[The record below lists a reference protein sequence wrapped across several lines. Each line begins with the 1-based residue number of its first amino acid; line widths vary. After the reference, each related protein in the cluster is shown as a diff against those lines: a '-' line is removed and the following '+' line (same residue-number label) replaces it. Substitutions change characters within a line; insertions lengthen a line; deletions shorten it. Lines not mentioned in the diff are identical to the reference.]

1 MMKQILRFSAVCL
14 ISLWLVSCGRTEENT
29 VSLDMSVKN
38 GATAVSS
45 IEQIPLPEEF
55 IAARKYYVYRDS
67 LLIVWNRKLS
77 DGYFLQFY
85 DLSTGKLVRNCFRYG
100 NGPEEA
106 LWVNA
111 YLRGNTLL
119 VNDMEKEQYCVIN
132 MDSIRDNR
140 YSLPRF
146 KKLASGISTI
156 SQFKGGKILIEN
168 PYCFDSDEADI
179 HYSDPRFLVSEPV
192 SRSPIPHK
200 GHRYNTINVATSG
213 HILYTT
219 DWSRIVYA
227 SMNNPVIELY
237 DSTLQLQK
245 RIEGPDKLPI
255 RYHND
260 GSSVSYKKRIPY
272 AYLGCTGDDDGFYLS
287 YVGGFYHKKMQNFDS
302 YIFYFDWSGNLQG
315 SYALNRYVDCLS
327 LSTEP
332 RVLYGTAYD
341 EEDNPILVKIKL

>member
-38 GATAVSS
+38 GATVVSS

-106 LWVNA
+106 LWVSA

-119 VNDMEKEQYCVIN
+119 VNDMEKEQYCVID

-179 HYSDPRFLVSEPV
+179 
-192 SRSPIPHK
+192 
-200 GHRYNTINVATSG
+200 
-213 HILYTT
+213 
-219 DWSRIVYA
+219 
-227 SMNNPVIELY
+227 
-237 DSTLQLQK
+237 STLQTLMEHNNYAFSTLDSL
-245 RIEGPDKLPI
+245 ISEDIPEETDIVLIAAPTSDFSGEELEKL
-255 RYHND
+255 D
-260 GSSVSYKKRIPY
+260 AFAVAEK
-272 AYLGCTGDDDGFYLS
+272 
-287 YVGGFYHKKMQNFDS
+287 
-302 YIFYFDWSGNLQG
+302 
-315 SYALNRYVDCLS
+315 NRRS
-327 LSTEP
+327 
-332 RVLYGTAYD
+332 R
-341 EEDNPILVKIKL
+341 